1 MSSRWVPVF
10 EGSMPEVLVLQ
21 TTCEADGIPTFVPD
35 LNLAYLDTSA
45 RGGNIFSL
53 KLLVPE
59 DRLEDARALVP
70 ESKRPSI
77 PSVEAEPGELARLGS
92 RVRTCGMLIV
102 TAPLGVLFGLQYIK
116 ELRTASE
123 LPPGHDWTVRAFWFS
138 IAVSIAVPLVWLLE
152 KLHPGLW
159 HGLGP

>member
-21 TTCEADGIPTFVPD
+21 SSCEADGIPTFVPD

-53 KLLVPE
+53 KLLVPL
-59 DRLEDARALVP
+59 DRLEDTRELVP
-70 ESKRPSI
+70 AGKRASI
-77 PSVEAEPGELARLGS
+77 PAVEPEPGELERLGS
-92 RVRTCGMLIV
+92 RVRTCAMFLV
-102 TAPLGVLFGLQYIK
+102 TAPLAVLFGLQYTK
-116 ELRTASE
+116 EMRTASE

-138 IAVSIAVPLVWLLE
+138 VAVSVVVPLVYLLGVL
-152 KLHPGLW
+152 KPGIWRILS
-159 HGLGP
+159 P